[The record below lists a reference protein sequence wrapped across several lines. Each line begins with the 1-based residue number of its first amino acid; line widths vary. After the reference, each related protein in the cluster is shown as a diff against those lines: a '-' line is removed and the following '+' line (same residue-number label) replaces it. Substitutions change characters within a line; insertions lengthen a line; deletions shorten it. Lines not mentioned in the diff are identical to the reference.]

1 MSEFG
6 EIREWSEVL
15 ATLEGQ
21 APGTVYRLPKWP
33 LPLPADDG
41 AYPTIGLPEGQNS
54 DFRFRLQDGRGLHVR
69 VFEDRY
75 EAHLDEG
82 VISATQLGVPPKDGP
97 DEHLVTS
104 GGLGALLGLVVG
116 GKREAMLV
124 GGLLGMALGALAKP
138 KADDPGE
145 KTT

>member
-15 ATLEGQ
+15 ATLERH

-41 AYPTIGLPEGQNS
+41 AYPTIGMPEGQKS
-54 DFRFRLQDGRGLHVR
+54 DYRFRLQDGRGLHVR

-82 VISATQLGVPPKDGP
+82 ARLTTELELPPKDVP
-97 DEHLVTS
+97 DGHLTTA
-104 GGLGALLGLVVG
+104 GGIGALLGLIVG

-124 GGLLGMALGALAKP
+124 GGLLGMALGALAMPKP
-138 KADDPGE
+138 DDPG
-145 KTT
+145 KDTT